1 MKLRRALLSA
11 AATAALAPIA
21 LLSAPAAFADG
32 APSDTTSTE
41 TASPDRTASPEPS
54 ASPSA
59 SPSTSASP
67 TASPGASAPATDST
81 GPAASKPAP
90 PKTEKAD
97 KAKKAGDEKT
107 EPSDECTAAEDSP
120 GTLAE
125 LRGLPSKLV
134 AGSGW
139 HGFTFRVTNMTDQ
152 EFVSSRA
159 QVYAFSFAYED
170 ESDTSRYL
178 RLQWFDGSG
187 WRDLDNNVEHDASFP
202 ASGPLARGA
211 HSDVKLRIS
220 VDAKTPAG
228 AGAALGLA
236 VSVDPEGVCG
246 DSVPEDAYWD
256 FDILAAG
263 TATGQVPP
271 AGGHTGSP
279 KPSAPATATPSASAS
294 NAPSPQASSSP
305 VDGSLASTG
314 AGSVLPTFGAAAG
327 LAVVA
332 GGGVMYAVRRRKVS
346 NEA

>member
-1 MKLRRALLSA
+1 MKLRRALAAA
-11 AATAALAPIA
+11 AATAALAPLA

-32 APSDTTSTE
+32 APTDTTTATG
-41 TASPDRTASPEPS
+41 TASPSPS
-54 ASPSA
+54 VSA
-59 SPSTSASP
+59 SPSTSPSPSASAT
-67 TASPGASAPATDST
+67 TASPGPTTSSPEAPR
-81 GPAASKPAP
+81 
-90 PKTEKAD
+90 PKKAD
-97 KAKKAGDEKT
+97 DARTGKT
-107 EPSDECTAAEDSP
+107 EPSDECTAGEDSP

-125 LRGLPSKLV
+125 LRGLPSKIV

-152 EFVSSRA
+152 DFASARA

-178 RLQWFDGSG
+178 RLQWFDGTA
-187 WRDLDNNVEHDASFP
+187 WRDLDNDVEHDASFP

-211 HSDVKLRIS
+211 HSDVRLRIS

-228 AGAALGLA
+228 AGAGLALA

-246 DSVPEDAYWD
+246 FSVPEDAYWD

-263 TATGQVPP
+263 ASPGQVPP

-279 KPSAPATATPSASAS
+279 TGSPKPSATASASAS
-294 NAPSPQASSSP
+294 SKPSPQASSTP
-305 VDGSLASTG
+305 VGGSLASTG
-314 AGSVLPTFGAAAG
+314 AGSTLPVFGAAAG
-327 LAVVA
+327 IAVVA
-332 GGGVMYAVRRRKVS
+332 GGGVLYAVRRRKVS

>member
-1 MKLRRALLSA
+1 MKLRRALVSA

-32 APSDTTSTE
+32 VPLDTTSTE
-41 TASPDRTASPEPS
+41 TASPDPSASES
-54 ASPSA
+54 ASPSV
-59 SPSTSASP
+59 SASP
-67 TASPGASAPATDST
+67 TASPSASAPDTPST
-81 GPAASKPAP
+81 GPTTTKPAP
-90 PKTEKAD
+90 PE
-97 KAKKAGDEKT
+97 AKKAETEETADDGKT

-120 GTLAE
+120 GTLAK
-125 LRGLPSKLV
+125 LRGLPSKIV

-139 HGFTFRVTNMTDQ
+139 HDFTFRVTNMTDQ
-152 EFVSSRA
+152 DFVSAQA

-170 ESDTSRYL
+170 ESDTTRYL
-178 RLQWFDGSG
+178 RLQRFDGSG
-187 WRDLDNNVEHDASFP
+187 WQDLDNNVEHDASFP

-220 VDAKTPAG
+220 IDAKAPAG
-228 AGAALGLA
+228 AGAGLGLA

-246 DSVPEDAYWD
+246 LSVPEDAYWD

-279 KPSAPATATPSASAS
+279 KPTGPATAHASASAS
-294 NAPSPQASSSP
+294 NAPSPQASSAP

-314 AGSVLPTFGAAAG
+314 AGSVLPAFGAAAG

>member
-1 MKLRRALLSA
+1 MKLRRALASA
-11 AATAALAPIA
+11 AATAALAPLA

-32 APSDTTSTE
+32 APTDTTTATE
-41 TASPDRTASPEPS
+41 TAAPSPSV
-54 ASPSA
+54 SA
-59 SPSTSASP
+59 SPSTSPSPSASAT
-67 TASPGASAPATDST
+67 TASPAPATSS
-81 GPAASKPAP
+81 PEAP
-90 PKTEKAD
+90 R
-97 KAKKAGDEKT
+97 AKKADGEKT
-107 EPSDECTAAEDSP
+107 GGTEPTDECTAGEDSP

-125 LRGLPSKLV
+125 LRGLPSKIV
-134 AGSGW
+134 AGSDW
-139 HGFTFRVTNMTDQ
+139 HDFTFRVTNMTDQ
-152 EFVSSRA
+152 PFASSRA

-178 RLQWFDGSG
+178 RLQWFDGAV

-211 HSDVKLRIS
+211 HSDVRLRIS

-228 AGAALGLA
+228 AGAGLALA

-246 DSVPEDAYWD
+246 SSVPEDAYWD

-263 TATGQVPP
+263 ASPGQVPP

-279 KPSAPATATPSASAS
+279 TGSPKPSATASATGK
-294 NAPSPQASSSP
+294 PSPQASSTP

-314 AGSVLPTFGAAAG
+314 AGSTLPVFGAAAG
-327 LAVVA
+327 VAVVA

>member
-1 MKLRRALLSA
+1 MKLRRALASA
-11 AATAALAPIA
+11 AATAALAPLA

-32 APSDTTSTE
+32 APTDTTTSTE
-41 TASPDRTASPEPS
+41 TVAPSPSVSSAAPSTSP
-54 ASPSA
+54 SPSA
-59 SPSTSASP
+59 SAT
-67 TASPGASAPATDST
+67 TASPGPATST
-81 GPAASKPAP
+81 PEAP
-90 PKTEKAD
+90 R
-97 KAKKAGDEKT
+97 AKKADGPTTGKT

-125 LRGLPSKLV
+125 LRGLPSKIV

-152 EFVSSRA
+152 DFASARA

-170 ESDTSRYL
+170 EADTSRYL
-178 RLQWFDGSG
+178 RLQWFDGTA

-202 ASGPLARGA
+202 ASGSLARGA

-228 AGAALGLA
+228 AGAGLALA
-236 VSVDPEGVCG
+236 VSVDPEGGCG
-246 DSVPEDAYWD
+246 NSVPEDAYWD

-279 KPSAPATATPSASAS
+279 KPSATTSATASAS
-294 NAPSPQASSSP
+294 SKPSPQASSTP

-314 AGSVLPTFGAAAG
+314 AGSTLPVFGAAAG
-327 LAVVA
+327 VAVVA

>member
-41 TASPDRTASPEPS
+41 TASPDPSASESASPSVS

-59 SPSTSASP
+59 SAPDIPSTDP
-67 TASPGASAPATDST
+67 TT
-81 GPAASKPAP
+81 SKPAP
-90 PKTEKAD
+90 PKSEKAD
-97 KAKKAGDEKT
+97 KAKKADDEKT

-178 RLQWFDGSG
+178 RLQWFDGSA

-202 ASGPLARGA
+202 ASGPLPRGA

-271 AGGHTGSP
+271 ADGHTGSP
-279 KPSAPATATPSASAS
+279 KPSAPATTTASASAS
-294 NAPSPQASSSP
+294 ASSAPSPQASSAP
-305 VDGSLASTG
+305 ADGSLASTG

>member
-41 TASPDRTASPEPS
+41 TASPDPS

-67 TASPGASAPATDST
+67 TASPSASAPATDPT

-90 PKTEKAD
+90 PKSDKADKAD
-97 KAKKAGDEKT
+97 KAKKADDEKT

-178 RLQWFDGSG
+178 SLQWFDGSA

-211 HSDVKLRIS
+211 HSDVRLRIS

-271 AGGHTGSP
+271 ASGHTGSP
-279 KPSAPATATPSASAS
+279 KPSAPATATASAS
-294 NAPSPQASSSP
+294 SAPSPQASSAP
-305 VDGSLASTG
+305 ADGSLASTG

>member
-1 MKLRRALLSA
+1 MNLRRALVSA

-32 APSDTTSTE
+32 PPSDTTTSTG
-41 TASPDRTASPEPS
+41 TAAP
-54 ASPSA
+54 SPSA
-59 SPSTSASP
+59 SASASP
-67 TASPGASAPATDST
+67 TASPSPSTSTPTAP
-81 GPAASKPAP
+81 
-90 PKTEKAD
+90 
-97 KAKKAGDEKT
+97 KAKEAKEAGDKKA
-107 EPSDECTAAEDSP
+107 EPSDECTAAENSP

-125 LRGLPSKLV
+125 LRGLPSKIV

-152 EFVSSRA
+152 DFASARA

-178 RLQWFDGSG
+178 RLQWFDGTA
-187 WRDLDNNVEHDASFP
+187 WRDLDNNREHDASFP

-211 HSDVKLRIS
+211 HSDVQLRIS

-228 AGAALGLA
+228 AGAGLALA

-246 DSVPEDAYWD
+246 NSVPEDAYWD

-263 TATGQVPP
+263 TST
-271 AGGHTGSP
+271 GHTSTP
-279 KPSAPATATPSASAS
+279 KPSATATATPSASASAS
-294 NAPSPQASSSP
+294 NAPSPQASRTP

-314 AGSVLPTFGAAAG
+314 AGSALPVFGTAAG

>member
-1 MKLRRALLSA
+1 MKLRRALAAA
-11 AATAALAPIA
+11 AATAALAPLA

-32 APSDTTSTE
+32 APTDTT
-41 TASPDRTASPEPS
+41 TATGTATPSPSV
-54 ASPSA
+54 SA
-59 SPSTSASP
+59 SPSTSPSPSASAT
-67 TASPGASAPATDST
+67 TASPGPSTAKPEAPR
-81 GPAASKPAP
+81 
-90 PKTEKAD
+90 
-97 KAKKAGDEKT
+97 AKKADGAQTGKT
-107 EPSDECTAAEDSP
+107 EPSDECTAGEDSP

-125 LRGLPSKLV
+125 LRGLPSKIV

-152 EFVSSRA
+152 DFASSRA

-178 RLQWFDGSG
+178 RLQWFDGTA
-187 WRDLDNNVEHDASFP
+187 WQDLDNNIDHDTSFP

-211 HSDVKLRIS
+211 HSDVRLRIS
-220 VDAKTPAG
+220 VDARTPAG
-228 AGAALGLA
+228 AGAGLALA

-246 DSVPEDAYWD
+246 SSVPEDAYWD

-263 TATGQVPP
+263 ATPGRVPP

-279 KPSAPATATPSASAS
+279 TGSPKPSATASASAS
-294 NAPSPQASSSP
+294 ASSKPSPQASSAP

-314 AGSVLPTFGAAAG
+314 AGSTLPVFGAAAG
-327 LAVVA
+327 IAVVA

>member
-1 MKLRRALLSA
+1 MKLRRALASA

-32 APSDTTSTE
+32 APVDTTTATE
-41 TASPDRTASPEPS
+41 TAAP
-54 ASPSA
+54 SPSVST
-59 SPSTSASP
+59 SPS
-67 TASPGASAPATDST
+67 ASAPATASPDPST
-81 GPAASKPAP
+81 AKPVAP
-90 PKTEKAD
+90 EAPR
-97 KAKKAGDEKT
+97 AKKADGEKT
-107 EPSDECTAAEDSP
+107 DTAGKTQPSDECTAAENSP
-120 GTLAE
+120 GTFAE
-125 LRGLPSKLV
+125 LRGLPSKIV

-152 EFVSSRA
+152 DFASARA

-178 RLQWFDGSG
+178 RLQWFDGTA
-187 WRDLDNNVEHDASFP
+187 WRGLDNNVEHDASFP

-220 VDAKTPAG
+220 VDARTPAG
-228 AGAALGLA
+228 AGAGLALA

-246 DSVPEDAYWD
+246 HSVPEDAYWD

-263 TATGQVPP
+263 TATGHVPP

-279 KPSAPATATPSASAS
+279 KPTASASASASPSASASAS
-294 NAPSPQASSSP
+294 NAPSPQASSTP
-305 VDGSLASTG
+305 ADGSLASTG
-314 AGSVLPTFGAAAG
+314 AGSTLPVFGTAAG

-332 GGGVMYAVRRRKVS
+332 GAGVVYAVRRRKVS